1 MKIKRVI
8 VFTTGLTI
16 GYLAGTSAGRERYD
30 RIKSGAAAV
39 AADLGLARVSQH
51 LRDRSGEIVR
61 ASVDRAAETACDG
74 IDVTADKLEALLALP
89 DPYVHKASDSRRDS
103 TPADLAVANGSRHT
117 KHKGK

>member
-30 RIKSGAAAV
+30 RITSGAAAV

-51 LRDRSGEIVR
+51 LRERSSEIVR
-61 ASVDRAAETACDG
+61 ASVDRAAETTCEG
-74 IDVTADKLEALLALP
+74 IDITADKLEALLAFP
-89 DPYVHKASDSRRDS
+89 EPYVRNPSDSRGEPS
-103 TPADLAVANGSRHT
+103 PADLAGANGFRQT